1 MTDIKATIAKNITEL
16 RTSRGMTQLE
26 LAEQLHYS
34 DKAVSKWER
43 GESVPEISTLKAIA
57 DLFGVT
63 LDYLVQEEHGTS
75 DTDSIPEAKRKKRN
89 RSVITAMSVILVW
102 FLALFSFVVIDI
114 VPVEISTHWLSF
126 LYALAVSLIVWL
138 VFNSVWF
145 NRRFNYVIISLFV
158 WSLLACVHVTFLV
171 YGKNIWQIFL
181 LGIPAQLVILLWSR
195 LRSPKKKADI
205 PQNKG

>member
-1 MTDIKATIAKNITEL
+1 MTDIKAIIAKNITEL
-16 RTSRGMTQLE
+16 RVSRGMTQLE
-26 LAEQLHYS
+26 LAEHLHYS

-63 LDYLVQEEHGTS
+63 LDYLVQAEHTAAS
-75 DTDSIPEAKRKKRN
+75 TDNIPEAKRKKRN
-89 RSVITAMSVILVW
+89 RSVITAMSVIAVW
-102 FLALFSFVVIDI
+102 FLALFSFVVMDI

-195 LRSPKKKADI
+195 LRSPKKKSDI
-205 PQNKG
+205 PQNNN